1 MRIQGIPCRHKNPIV
16 ARAIRSGRELPE
28 KNRMRKSKVNL
39 LRSLPLSRSSCV
51 LVLLLSLVSPAVA
64 QNKAPRAVAAQN
76 TSEQRAELQLQAAR
90 QNPLQLRH
98 FLLGMPKGADLHNH
112 LSGAVYA
119 ESWIRAAA
127 EDHLCVDRAKLAF
140 AKPQGSSDNGAEQP
154 ACGEGKVP
162 AATAYKDQHLF
173 DALVDAFSMRGF
185 VPSPGVT
192 GHDHFFDAFAKF
204 GGTDHRHLGE
214 WIDEVATRAAGQNEQ
229 YLELMHTPEFTHTA
243 ILAGQIDWH
252 DDFERMRKDLL
263 EHGLR
268 EDVAP
273 ASAALNEAEAL
284 RRKREL
290 CDQQDAAACRVQV
303 RYLCQVLRG
312 LPKQIVFAQTLLCF
326 ETASADGRF
335 VGINLVMPED
345 GYTAMNDYA
354 LHMRIVSF
362 LHAFY
367 PKVHLSLHAGEIA
380 PGFVPYEG
388 LCCHI
393 RMAVEQAQA
402 ERIGHGVDIMYE
414 NNPHALLKE
423 MAAKH
428 VMVEIS
434 LTSNDVI
441 LGVSGKDHP
450 FPFYRMFGVPVA
462 LSSDDEGVSRI
473 DLTHEYVRAVQTYDL
488 HYADLKRMVRTSL
501 EHSFLPGASL
511 WNAPDAFTRV
521 VSECL
526 EDSLGADKFS
536 PRCADFL
543 GSNEKAGQ
551 QWELERRFRAFEAGL

>member
-1 MRIQGIPCRHKNPIV
+1 LGQD
-16 ARAIRSGRELPE
+16 
-28 KNRMRKSKVNL
+28 
-39 LRSLPLSRSSCV
+39 
-51 LVLLLSLVSPAVA
+51 
-64 QNKAPRAVAAQN
+64 KAPQVAAVQK
-76 TSEQRAELQLQAAR
+76 SPEQRAELQLQAAR

-98 FLLGMPKGADLHNH
+98 FLLGMPKGGDLHNH

-127 EDHLCVDRAKLAF
+127 EDHLCVDIAKLAF
-140 AKPQGSSDNGAEQP
+140 AKPQPSSDSGAEQP

-162 AATAYKDQHLF
+162 AAAAYKDQHLF

-214 WIDEVATRAAGQNEQ
+214 WIDEVTTRAAVQNEQ
-229 YLELMHTPEFTHTA
+229 YLELMHTPDFIHTA
-243 ILAGQIDWH
+243 AIAKEIGWR
-252 DDFERMRKDLL
+252 DDFSQLRDELL
-263 EHGLR
+263 SRGLR
-268 EDVAP
+268 DD
-273 ASAALNEAEAL
+273 AALAKTSIDQAEAL
-284 RRKREL
+284 RMKRER
-290 CDQQDAAACRVQV
+290 CGQADAAAACRVQV
-303 RYLCQVLRG
+303 RLLCQVLRG
-312 LPKQIVFAQTLLCF
+312 FPKEQVFAQTLLCF
-326 ETASADGRF
+326 ETVLADPRF

-345 GYTAMNDYA
+345 GYTAMTDYA
-354 LHMRIVSF
+354 LHMRMVGF

-388 LCCHI
+388 LCCHV
-393 RMAVEQAQA
+393 RLAVEQAQA
-402 ERIGHGVDIMYE
+402 ERIGHGADIMYE

-423 MAAKH
+423 MAANH
-428 VMVEIS
+428 VMVEIN

-450 FPFYRMFGVPVA
+450 FLLYRMFGVPVA

-488 HYADLKRMVRTSL
+488 HYADLKRMVRTSM

-511 WNAPDAFTRV
+511 WSAPDAFSRV
-521 VSECL
+521 VSACSQ
-526 EDSLGADKFS
+526 DSPGADKFS
-536 PRCADFL
+536 SRCADFL

-551 QWELERRFRAFEAGL
+551 QWELERRFRTFETGL